1 MKTITTFL
9 LISILAILLTGCQSQ
24 ATETPVPVAQ
34 ASTLQ
39 AWIDAPLDGS
49 QLPLASYQVVYHGAA
64 AAGIAEMELKIDGQ
78 LANVQPGNN
87 GETFLKGNFEW
98 QPTSPGEHV
107 LEVRTR
113 SLEDEW
119 SPAAV
124 AHVIILVD
132 TPTPTLTT
140 TPTQTP
146 IPTATPI
153 PATDTPIPPTN
164 TPVPPTATPVPPTPT
179 PLVIIPIVTVSTEPL
194 PISPKDVNIPCDTTV
209 TLEWSSGSGGPYD
222 WVLEYDTGNGNYH
235 LINNGASRT
244 TNADVFISYP
254 QCGVNYRWRVRR
266 QGAILP
272 GPWSENA
279 VFFVK
284 QGGPK

>member
-1 MKTITTFL
+1 
-9 LISILAILLTGCQSQ
+9 
-24 ATETPVPVAQ
+24 
-34 ASTLQ
+34 
-39 AWIDAPLDGS
+39 
-49 QLPLASYQVVYHGAA
+49 
-64 AAGIAEMELKIDGQ
+64 
-78 LANVQPGNN
+78 
-87 GETFLKGNFEW
+87 
-98 QPTSPGEHV
+98 
-107 LEVRTR
+107 
-113 SLEDEW
+113 
-119 SPAAV
+119 
-124 AHVIILVD
+124 
-132 TPTPTLTT
+132 
-140 TPTQTP
+140 
-146 IPTATPI
+146 
-153 PATDTPIPPTN
+153 
-164 TPVPPTATPVPPTPT
+164 
-179 PLVIIPIVTVSTEPL
+179 
-194 PISPKDVNIPCDTTV
+194 V